1 MYERDNVPPIDWFEF
16 GATNLGEADIT
27 VTPPV
32 DDPNST
38 GGDPDF
44 NSEDDLA
51 ANYLLPNAGSP
62 ALDRGDP
69 AFAPLT
75 DLRGVAYDLIT
86 PNAGC
91 RAGVA

>member
-1 MYERDNVPPIDWFEF
+1 M
-16 GATNLGEADIT
+16 
-27 VTPPV
+27 TPPV

-44 NSEDDLA
+44 NSEDDA
-51 ANYLLPNAGSP
+51 ADNYLLPNAGSP

-69 AFAPLT
+69 AFAPAT
-75 DLRGVAYDLIT
+75 DLKGNAYDGTT

-91 RAGVA
+91 RAGNA